1 MSVLAAGF
9 ENLYHGMIAAVEF
22 TVGLEHLA
30 AGLIGGGVGGGVGG
44 LTLLAK
50 AKRAARAAL
59 IAGVSSLTDEQAETI
74 ITEVTPNGGDTD
86 RLGDRVV
93 RIEAHMDANDKR
105 FDRLESKFDQVAKDT
120 ATVAAWVTAGST

>member
-1 MSVLAAGF
+1 MNVLATGF
-9 ENLYHGMIAAVEF
+9 ENLFHSMIAAVEF
-22 TVGLEHLA
+22 TVGIEHLA

-59 IAGVSSLTDEQAETI
+59 VAGVSSLTDEQAETI

-105 FDRLESKFDQVAKDT
+105 FDRLEAKFDQVAKDT
-120 ATVAAWVTAGST
+120 ATVAAWVTAGSA

>member
-1 MSVLAAGF
+1 MNVLATGF
-9 ENLYHGMIAAVEF
+9 ENLFHSMIAAVEI
-22 TVGLEHLA
+22 TVGIEHLA

-59 IAGVSSLTDEQAETI
+59 VAGVSSLTDEQAETI

-105 FDRLESKFDQVAKDT
+105 FDRLEAKFDQVAKDT
-120 ATVAAWVTAGST
+120 ATVAAWVTAGSA

>member
-1 MSVLAAGF
+1 MNVLATGF
-9 ENLYHGMIAAVEF
+9 ENLFHSMIAAVEF
-22 TVGLEHLA
+22 TVGIEHLA

-50 AKRAARAAL
+50 AKRPARAAL
-59 IAGVSSLTDEQAETI
+59 VAGVSSLTDEQAETI

-105 FDRLESKFDQVAKDT
+105 FDRLEAKFDQVAKDT
-120 ATVAAWVTAGST
+120 ATVAAWVTAGSA